1 MNWYYD
7 LGGQRQGPVAEA
19 ELDRLLAAGTITTN
33 TLVWCEGMENWTPMK
48 DARPGAGATPAVAG
62 TDVPEGWVRCAATG
76 RYFPPSQ
83 IVWLD
88 GKAYSAEAKAGIVQ
102 GVMQG
107 GELPS
112 GDETLRT
119 GPAWEQRAQLGFFKA
134 IWETVKA
141 VLLDPN
147 QAFATMKRDGG
158 FGAPLGF
165 YMLVATAGVIISL
178 VFNLVFQGSMLAF
191 LPKEAQQ
198 QAFPSLAAGA
208 GFGALFIV
216 GITVV
221 AVLAMLVGAFVSTG
235 ILHLSLMICSGAKQ
249 PFETTFRTGCYAM
262 GAGSAL
268 ALVPLCGSSI
278 GFLWGVVCLCMGL
291 AKTHEINTGRAVC
304 AVLLPLVTCCVLYIL
319 LIVVAIAIPAAAAG
333 MKH

>member
-7 LGGQRQGPVAEA
+7 LGGQRQGPVPEA
-19 ELDRLLAAGTITTN
+19 EIDRLLAAGTITTN
-33 TLVWCEGMENWTPMK
+33 TLVWCEGMENWTPLK
-48 DARPGAGATPAVAG
+48 DARPGVGAAPAAGA
-62 TDVPEGWVRCAATG
+62 DVPDGWIRCAATG

-112 GDETLRT
+112 GDEALRT
-119 GPAWEQRAQLGFFKA
+119 GPAWEQRAQLGLFKA

-178 VFNLVFQGSMLAF
+178 VFNLAFQESMLSF

-208 GFGALFIV
+208 GSGAIFIV

-221 AVLAMLVGAFVSTG
+221 AVLAMLVGTFVSAG

-249 PFETTFRTGCYAM
+249 PFETTFRTGCYAI

-268 ALVPLCGSSI
+268 ALIPLCGSSI

-304 AVLLPLVTCCVLYIL
+304 AVLLPLVTCCGLYIL

-333 MKH
+333 MKQ